1 MNLEKLSDV
10 QRRAV
15 MKTEGPVLVLA
26 GAGSGK
32 TSVLTHRVAYLIE
45 DKGVDPSRI
54 LAITFTNKAAKEMKE
69 RIAKLTAVDTSY
81 MMVSTFHSMC
91 ARFLRYDAEK
101 LGYQPGYSI
110 YDSSDSMTIVK
121 RLLKDMDV
129 DAIDFKPFACRA
141 AISSAK
147 NCAGKMTPE
156 EYLEENEKN
165 ADTMIQLYH
174 DYQDTLRRENA
185 MDFDDLL
192 LNVLNLLE
200 TNDALLSYYQN
211 KYDYILV
218 DEYQDTN
225 SVQYG
230 IVKLLAAKHRNL
242 FAVGDDDQSIYAWRG
257 ADIQNILNF
266 EKDYPECE
274 VVKLEQNYRST
285 SAIIEVASHIISQT
299 LGRKEKR
306 VWSARTDGAKPI
318 FKRENGEY
326 DEAEFVTREIYNAYQ
341 NGRKLSDF
349 AVLYRKHSQSR
360 VIEEKL
366 RIRNIPY
373 RVVGGMS
380 FYERKEIKDILSYL
394 ELLANPAA
402 DTAMARIINV
412 PRRKI
417 GDVTVDKVRDYAA
430 EKGITMLDALKYA
443 EEYAPNAASRLME
456 FGALMD
462 GLAKDTAGMP
472 VEDIISEVYN
482 RTGYSTMLMLDGSTE
497 AQTRMENI
505 AELVDA
511 AEKFT
516 TDSAEEPNL
525 ENFLASVSLFSGVDE
540 EFEDGEVALMTIHG
554 AKGLEFDTV
563 FMIGMEEETLPTA
576 KSILEGNTDEERRLC
591 YVGMTRAKQTLYLTC
606 CTNKRT
612 YNSSSRHVFKQ
623 SRFITDIPPELLD
636 DRTDYNY
643 IKAASTPSMKN
654 RPKFTTPEKEPIPQ
668 AQTNAAEFS
677 VGDRV
682 KHNRFGE
689 GTITQM
695 LGAGEQTVAI
705 IDFAMGQKKLFL
717 AYAPIHKI

>member
-1 MNLEKLSDV
+1 
-10 QRRAV
+10 
-15 MKTEGPVLVLA
+15 
-26 GAGSGK
+26 
-32 TSVLTHRVAYLIE
+32 
-45 DKGVDPSRI
+45 
-54 LAITFTNKAAKEMKE
+54 
-69 RIAKLTAVDTSY
+69 
-81 MMVSTFHSMC
+81 
-91 ARFLRYDAEK
+91 
-101 LGYQPGYSI
+101 
-110 YDSSDSMTIVK
+110 
-121 RLLKDMDV
+121 
-129 DAIDFKPFACRA
+129 
-141 AISSAK
+141 
-147 NCAGKMTPE
+147 
-156 EYLEENEKN
+156 
-165 ADTMIQLYH
+165 
-174 DYQDTLRRENA
+174 
-185 MDFDDLL
+185 
-192 LNVLNLLE
+192 
-200 TNDALLSYYQN
+200 
-211 KYDYILV
+211 
-218 DEYQDTN
+218 
-225 SVQYG
+225 
-230 IVKLLAAKHRNL
+230 
-242 FAVGDDDQSIYAWRG
+242 
-257 ADIQNILNF
+257 
-266 EKDYPECE
+266 
-274 VVKLEQNYRST
+274 
-285 SAIIEVASHIISQT
+285 
-299 LGRKEKR
+299 
-306 VWSARTDGAKPI
+306 
-318 FKRENGEY
+318 
-326 DEAEFVTREIYNAYQ
+326 
-341 NGRKLSDF
+341 
-349 AVLYRKHSQSR
+349 
-360 VIEEKL
+360 
-366 RIRNIPY
+366 
-373 RVVGGMS
+373 
-380 FYERKEIKDILSYL
+380 
-394 ELLANPAA
+394 
-402 DTAMARIINV
+402 
-412 PRRKI
+412 
-417 GDVTVDKVRDYAA
+417 
-430 EKGITMLDALKYA
+430 MLDALKYA

-689 GTITQM
+689 GTIKQM